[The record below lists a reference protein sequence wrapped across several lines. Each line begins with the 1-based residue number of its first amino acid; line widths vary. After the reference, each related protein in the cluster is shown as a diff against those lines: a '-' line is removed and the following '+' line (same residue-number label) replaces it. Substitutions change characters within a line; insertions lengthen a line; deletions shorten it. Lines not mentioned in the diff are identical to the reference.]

1 MHWLIVG
8 ASVFMLGSLALAWLS
23 TGVRILRVSSLKT
36 RFPAHD
42 NLVKAHIDYLLMA
55 LLLMAYYLVAKSL
68 EMVYPGWVI
77 TTMLIGGAMNP
88 FTFIIVAMHKPEDFR
103 PVKVFK
109 TITMLSFTI
118 TTLGFAAAAILVAF

>member
-1 MHWLIVG
+1 
-8 ASVFMLGSLALAWLS
+8 
-23 TGVRILRVSSLKT
+23 
-36 RFPAHD
+36 
-42 NLVKAHIDYLLMA
+42 MA

-88 FTFIIVAMHKPEDFR
+88 FTFIIVAMRKPEDFR
-103 PVKVFK
+103 PGKVFK